1 MVAVRLA
8 AALLVVLP
16 LAPTFGLAAAIHI
29 IRSAVARGSVGARRA
44 LAVSLVREHRRG
56 LAGSIN
62 NVSMRLPNAVGPSI
76 AGLFLEAGRL
86 TMPFMTAAI
95 LQALY
100 AVSYG
105 LAFRRTEDE
114 IRRQEDT

>member
-1 MVAVRLA
+1 MLYYLHKLEPVFGPFRL
-8 AALLVVLP
+8 
-16 LAPTFGLAAAIHI
+16 FRYWSF
-29 IRSAVARGSVGARRA
+29 RSMGAFVTA

-56 LAGSIN
+56 LTGSIN